1 MSQKTIKSYSSFQ
14 PKSFIGTATRDI
26 KKVPFVELFN
36 GRLQGVVS
44 SGSDI
49 RRVYVNFFEVETLN
63 YYCST
68 NNNRPCG
75 GLRGSPCKHLQAML
89 KQASAQYGLAQVANY
104 LRVSADLGQIKTEHD
119 ILARRGSLVREPASE
134 VFSRFLNYLRYL
146 ELEGS
151 PQPNPSMAWFI

>member
-1 MSQKTIKSYSSFQ
+1 MNQHLINSSLPLQ
-14 PKSFIGTATRDI
+14 SAVNSDKRDI

-36 GRLQGVVS
+36 GRVQGVVS
-44 SGSDI
+44 SGSDV

-89 KQASAQYGLAQVANY
+89 KQATLQYGLQQVANY
-104 LRVSADLGQIKTEHD
+104 LRVSAEINTLKSERD
-119 ILARRGSLVREPASE
+119 ILVKRGAILRQPAAD

-146 ELEGS
+146 ELNGS
-151 PQPNPSMAWFI
+151 PQPNASMAWFV